1 MRTTVKPVVF
11 VSHASEDSE
20 KAEEICGALEGRG
33 LTCWIAPRDVRAGRE
48 YADEIIRGIEQ
59 STAVVLVLSDEA
71 NSSAFVRREIE
82 RAVSKHKPVFPVR
95 IEHVSPSPGLELFVS
110 STQWIDAWTGR
121 WENHMDRLARA
132 VATPGTDMS
141 SWRSRAGHRTF
152 RTVYAVVG
160 LVLLVG
166 LGALAF
172 PSFWREASPTEADAP
187 GRIENGPET
196 PEPIGSP
203 ATNATDPPPTPARDG
218 TGQRGVESRGRNAT
232 QGAAPTPRGTAAP
245 TEAVVENARELNDL
259 REVYDD
265 LSLRGGVIDD
275 TLNQLWESM
284 KPLSPRTDMVTHQRS
299 LRTSLQRGKD
309 ALDTKDVAAARRYL
323 EVART
328 DLQVLEQFLNR

>member
-11 VSHASEDSE
+11 ISHASEDSE

-59 STAVVLVLSDEA
+59 SGAVVLVLSDEA

-152 RTVYAVVG
+152 KTVYAVVG

-172 PSFWREASPTEADAP
+172 PSFWRQASPSQADAP
-187 GRIENGPET
+187 RPVENGPVT
-196 PEPIGSP
+196 PEPSGSP
-203 ATNATDPPPTPARDG
+203 VTDTVDPPPTRAQETTRQRDVEPR
-218 TGQRGVESRGRNAT
+218 GQSAT
-232 QGAAPTPRGTAAP
+232 QAAAPAPRSTATPAP
-245 TEAVVENARELNDL
+245 TVVEDTRELNEL
-259 REVYDD
+259 REVYDE
-265 LSLRGGVIDD
+265 LSLRGGVVDD

-284 KPLSPRTDMVTHQRS
+284 KPLSPRLDMVTHQRS
-299 LRTSLQRGKD
+299 LGTSLTRGKD
-309 ALDTKDVAAARRYL
+309 ALDAKDAAAARRYL